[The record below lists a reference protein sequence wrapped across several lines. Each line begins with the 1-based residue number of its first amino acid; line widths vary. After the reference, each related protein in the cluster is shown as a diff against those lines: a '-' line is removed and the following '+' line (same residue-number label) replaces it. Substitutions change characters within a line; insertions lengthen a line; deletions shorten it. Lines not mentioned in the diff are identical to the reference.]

1 MRRREFLGVLGGA
14 AASLLGSPAWAAET
28 RMALVIGNSAY
39 KHFPALRTPI
49 NDAAAIGGL
58 LSRAGFAVTSATD
71 APLSDMR
78 NRMRQFSAAFAASK
92 PDTVALVFYAGHGIQ
107 VDSEYYLLPVDARLR
122 GRLDLRQALPLSEL
136 MSALPT
142 GSNRM
147 LMVILD
153 SSRSNPFASQR
164 GPVRGIVD
172 APPGTIIAYATT
184 PGEQVIESDGPNS
197 FYTTALLEAMKEPG
211 LAIELVLKKVRVRVQ
226 ELSGR
231 RQLTWESSSHR
242 RNFSFFAA
250 PSAR

>member
-14 AASLLGSPAWAAET
+14 AAGLLGSSAWAAEA

-39 KHFPALRTPI
+39 QHFPALKTPI
-49 NDAAAIGGL
+49 NDAQSVGAL
-58 LSRAGFAVTSATD
+58 LSRAGFAVTSAVNL
-71 APLSDMR
+71 PLSDMR
-78 NRMRQFSAAFAASK
+78 ERVRQFQAAFAASK

-122 GRLDLRQALPLSEL
+122 GRLDLRKALPLTEL

-142 GSNRM
+142 ARDRM
-147 LMVILD
+147 LIVILD

-164 GPVRGIVD
+164 GPVRGVVD
-172 APPGTIIAYATT
+172 APAGTIIAYATT
-184 PGEQVIESDGPNS
+184 PGEQVIESGGPNS

-211 LAIELVLKKVRVRVQ
+211 LAIELVFKKVRVRVQ
-226 ELSGR
+226 ELSAR

-242 RNFSFFAA
+242 RNFSFFPAR
-250 PSAR
+250 SAR